1 MLGETS
7 GEAQTQPINLYSHDK
22 RLLLL
27 QIHVSVCNYDHLDF
41 PQPRLNTWPLMEP
54 VLDSG
59 HGKSQASRPLYI
71 YWYSNTHSVTH
82 PRLACFIMS
91 KELMNE
97 CFCNIKHSS
106 VCLGK
111 SQKSFAWSHFK
122 CSWRCIKDLR
132 WKWSSARNVSKAAAQ
147 TLNFSWC
154 RKCTF
159 YIFKWW
165 ESAIPL
171 RNRQRAE
178 ACRLLLDIL
187 LTSCPRE
194 WTEICPIELRLL
206 LKQSRI
212 YSTRTSWWGLITT

>member
-1 MLGETS
+1 MTFNLNSTAATDQDKGGEAALVRRKEIINGSWPVMLGETS
-7 GEAQTQPINLYSHDK
+7 GEAQTRPINLYSHDK
-22 RLLLL
+22 RLLSL
-27 QIHVSVCNYDHLDF
+27 QIHASVCNYDHLDF

-82 PRLACFIMS
+82 PRLACFVMS

-122 CSWRCIKDLR
+122 LWRCIKDLR

-147 TLNFSWC
+147 TTLEF
-154 RKCTF
+154 
-159 YIFKWW
+159 
-165 ESAIPL
+165 PL
-171 RNRQRAE
+171 MQE
-178 ACRLLLDIL
+178 MHLLHI
-187 LTSCPRE
+187 
-194 WTEICPIELRLL
+194 
-206 LKQSRI
+206 
-212 YSTRTSWWGLITT
+212 